1 MVFLKN
7 DSFLLFLKDLKK
19 IVVIGLNVNFV
30 RNFLGDYLY
39 FVYIVIFEMFFIKED
54 RGVGNEEEFV
64 KNVINMKFIF
74 EVIKDKVLSNIEVVY
89 VKGCDVNLQ
98 DKLGFEEVK
107 KVVEGVDVVILV
119 VGDKVGLR
127 FDCIF
132 GELRDRVFLRFFGV

>member
-89 VKGCDVNLQ
+89 VKGCDVNL
-98 DKLGFEEVK
+98 
-107 KVVEGVDVVILV
+107 
-119 VGDKVGLR
+119 
-127 FDCIF
+127 
-132 GELRDRVFLRFFGV
+132 